1 MKKIAILGA
10 GTVGGSCA
18 QILLRDAAVL
28 EKNAGE
34 ALELAYVVD
43 LRDMPDAP
51 FHDKMV
57 KDFAVVEADP
67 EVFLV
72 IEAIGGCGAALNFV
86 RRSLEAG
93 KHVVTSNKQLVAEHG
108 TQLLA
113 LAKAHGVSF
122 LFEASV
128 GGGIPVLHPLSQ
140 CLGANEILE
149 VRGILNGT
157 TNFILTQM
165 LEFGQSY
172 DAALKD
178 AQARGY
184 AEQNPAADVDGID
197 AGRKICILADM
208 MFGKNVDPARVSM
221 TGISTITAE
230 DAAFAESAGMKLK
243 LLGRAIRQ
251 GEQIAVFVSPHFVA
265 GAQPLAPVSGV
276 LNAIEVLGKR
286 QKVIAGVCA
295 DTDVWGLYTG
305 AAKSGCAV
313 VHVED
318 GSVTGRETSI
328 FTAPTDETE
337 ADTLSAL
344 LSQYYLPRGVLP
356 REILLPFA
364 VDELSGLETV
374 LTSRAGHRVTL
385 RVPQRGEKA
394 ELLAMAERNA
404 REEVERVTTAAER
417 EDKTLRSLAAMCGL
431 SAAPKRMESYDIS
444 NTGASDIVAS
454 MVVYAGARPLKR
466 DYRRFKMKS
475 VTEHPDDYASMEE
488 VLTRRLQRYADGDEK
503 FAPLPDVFLI
513 DGGMTHAA
521 VAEKVCAVFGLH
533 IPIFGMVK
541 DDRHRTRALTT
552 AEGHEIDLHADP
564 AVFALIG
571 QIQEETHRF
580 AITYHHES
588 HTRSSVASALD
599 GIPNIGEVRKR
610 KLLARFKSVKA
621 IREAELPALQ
631 SELGRA
637 AGRAVYDH
645 FHPKEETP

>member
-208 MFGKNVDPARVSM
+208 MFG
-221 TGISTITAE
+221 
-230 DAAFAESAGMKLK
+230 
-243 LLGRAIRQ
+243 
-251 GEQIAVFVSPHFVA
+251 
-265 GAQPLAPVSGV
+265 
-276 LNAIEVLGKR
+276 
-286 QKVIAGVCA
+286 
-295 DTDVWGLYTG
+295 
-305 AAKSGCAV
+305 
-313 VHVED
+313 
-318 GSVTGRETSI
+318 
-328 FTAPTDETE
+328 
-337 ADTLSAL
+337 
-344 LSQYYLPRGVLP
+344 
-356 REILLPFA
+356 
-364 VDELSGLETV
+364 
-374 LTSRAGHRVTL
+374 
-385 RVPQRGEKA
+385 
-394 ELLAMAERNA
+394 
-404 REEVERVTTAAER
+404 
-417 EDKTLRSLAAMCGL
+417 
-431 SAAPKRMESYDIS
+431 
-444 NTGASDIVAS
+444 
-454 MVVYAGARPLKR
+454 
-466 DYRRFKMKS
+466 
-475 VTEHPDDYASMEE
+475 
-488 VLTRRLQRYADGDEK
+488 
-503 FAPLPDVFLI
+503 
-513 DGGMTHAA
+513 
-521 VAEKVCAVFGLH
+521 
-533 IPIFGMVK
+533 
-541 DDRHRTRALTT
+541 
-552 AEGHEIDLHADP
+552 
-564 AVFALIG
+564 
-571 QIQEETHRF
+571 
-580 AITYHHES
+580 
-588 HTRSSVASALD
+588 
-599 GIPNIGEVRKR
+599 
-610 KLLARFKSVKA
+610 
-621 IREAELPALQ
+621 
-631 SELGRA
+631 
-637 AGRAVYDH
+637 
-645 FHPKEETP
+645 

>member
-1 MKKIAILGA
+1 MEHEAEQLHFE
-10 GTVGGSCA
+10 
-18 QILLRDAAVL
+18 QAAVL
-28 EKNAGE
+28 
-34 ALELAYVVD
+34 
-43 LRDMPDAP
+43 RD
-51 FHDKMV
+51 
-57 KDFAVVEADP
+57 
-67 EVFLV
+67 
-72 IEAIGGCGAALNFV
+72 
-86 RRSLEAG
+86 R
-93 KHVVTSNKQLVAEHG
+93 
-108 TQLLA
+108 
-113 LAKAHGVSF
+113 
-122 LFEASV
+122 
-128 GGGIPVLHPLSQ
+128 
-140 CLGANEILE
+140 
-149 VRGILNGT
+149 
-157 TNFILTQM
+157 
-165 LEFGQSY
+165 
-172 DAALKD
+172 
-178 AQARGY
+178 
-184 AEQNPAADVDGID
+184 
-197 AGRKICILADM
+197 
-208 MFGKNVDPARVSM
+208 
-221 TGISTITAE
+221 
-230 DAAFAESAGMKLK
+230 
-243 LLGRAIRQ
+243 
-251 GEQIAVFVSPHFVA
+251 IA
-265 GAQPLAPVSGV
+265 
-276 LNAIEVLGKR
+276 AIEVLGKR

-305 AAKSGCAV
+305 AAKSGCAI

-621 IREAELPALQ
+621 IREAELPTLQ

>member
-51 FHDKMV
+51 FHDKME

-128 GGGIPVLHPLSQ
+128 GGGTPVLHPLSQ

-276 LNAIEVLGKR
+276 LNAIEVLGNN
-286 QKVIAGVCA
+286 IGNAMFFGPGAGGPATASAVLG
-295 DTDVWGLYTG
+295 DV
-305 AAKSGCAV
+305 V
-313 VHVED
+313 
-318 GSVTGRETSI
+318 
-328 FTAPTDETE
+328 
-337 ADTLSAL
+337 
-344 LSQYYLPRGVLP
+344 
-356 REILLPFA
+356 
-364 VDELSGLETV
+364 
-374 LTSRAGHRVTL
+374 
-385 RVPQRGEKA
+385 
-394 ELLAMAERNA
+394 
-404 REEVERVTTAAER
+404 
-417 EDKTLRSLAAMCGL
+417 
-431 SAAPKRMESYDIS
+431 
-444 NTGASDIVAS
+444 DIVRNPGRKQPVDWSAEPADLTDPDAFEAS
-454 MVVYAGARPLKR
+454 FFLRTKLDKAACEQALGEIRW
-466 DYRRFKMKS
+466 
-475 VTEHPDDYASMEE
+475 
-488 VLTRRLQRYADGDEK
+488 
-503 FAPLPDVFLI
+503 LPDQNGFH
-513 DGGMTHAA
+513 GGFTGKTCKKAIAA
-521 VAEKVCAVFGLH
+521 AGL
-533 IPIFGMVK
+533 
-541 DDRHRTRALTT
+541 
-552 AEGHEIDLHADP
+552 
-564 AVFALIG
+564 
-571 QIQEETHRF
+571 
-580 AITYHHES
+580 
-588 HTRSSVASALD
+588 ALD
-599 GIPNIGEVRKR
+599 
-610 KLLARFKSVKA
+610 
-621 IREAELPALQ
+621 
-631 SELGRA
+631 
-637 AGRAVYDH
+637 AVW
-645 FHPKEETP
+645 PVLE